1 MKYSNACTFSQ
12 LHNLFSLLSC
22 SKLLFDPVEDAA
34 GYEPLPEDRPGG
46 FPWGDQQQPEQEQ
59 QQEQQNN
66 DPH

>member
-1 MKYSNACTFSQ
+1 MISFS
-12 LHNLFSLLSC
+12 SC

-46 FPWGDQQQPEQEQ
+46 FLWGDQQQPEQEQ
-59 QQEQQNN
+59 EQEQQN